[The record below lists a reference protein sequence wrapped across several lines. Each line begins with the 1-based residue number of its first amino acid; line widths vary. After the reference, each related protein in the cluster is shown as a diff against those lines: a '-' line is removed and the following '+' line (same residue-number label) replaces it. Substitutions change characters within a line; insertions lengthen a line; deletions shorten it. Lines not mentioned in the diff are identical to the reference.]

1 MTKHYVLS
9 LNPNAQHEWD
19 RCTLRNPISALRPDL
34 ASMLAEAVGEEAGD
48 YLVSV
53 SIEVKVLEKAP
64 LSQPERSIDVPTVPA
79 VQPLKELVA

>member
-19 RCTLRNPISALRPDL
+19 RCTLRNPISAERPDL

-64 LSQPERSIDVPTVPA
+64 LPQKERSIDVPTVPA